1 MSTSVQTF
9 SFFVAGILRK
19 KNMRASHL
27 AAKIGV
33 SHATV
38 GRWLKGED
46 VPCAKSCYKVAEFTD
61 VPVED
66 VLRAAGH
73 IPIGKYRQSIR

>member
-1 MSTSVQTF
+1 MSTSRQPF
-9 SFFVAGILRK
+9 SLFIAGVLRQRHI
-19 KNMRASHL
+19 RASHF
-27 AAKIGV
+27 AAEIGV

-46 VPCAKSCYKVAEFTD
+46 VPCAKSCYKVAEFTAM
-61 VPVED
+61 PVED

-73 IPIGKYRQSIR
+73 IPASRTREPVF

>member
-1 MSTSVQTF
+1 MSTLRRPF
-9 SFFVAGILRK
+9 SEFVAGVLRQRRI
-19 KNMRASHL
+19 RASHF
-27 AAKIGV
+27 AVKIGV

-46 VPCAKSCYKVAEFTD
+46 VPCAKSCYKVAEFTA

-73 IPIGKYRQSIR
+73 IPAERKKARV